1 MLSQR
6 NKGELAR
13 FYTITDPKRHRKGY
27 TVYKVTARVVSRRNP
42 EEVQE
47 IVVWKRYS
55 DFKKLHKEL
64 WQLHKSLYRH
74 PELFPPFAKGKVF
87 GRFDETVIEERRQCA
102 EDLLQFSA
110 NIPALYNS
118 KPLEDFFKDG
128 EVYDGSE
135 LIGPVDPCSESLI
148 DSLSDGSTEAR
159 KDLSSIDD
167 VTISSQSECG
177 EHDQPGLSSDSDL
190 LSLTVDGDSLTEC
203 DDGMASNRSSPSR
216 YTRLSSTPEPT
227 RSATLPYQERSKD
240 EAEGSKG
247 LWSQQMGSLKLRPG
261 RGGDYLAK
269 AGEQIKLA
277 LQKEAEQDYEGA
289 FNFYRNG
296 VDLLLQGVQ
305 GEPSP
310 SRREAVKR
318 KTAEYLIRAEQIS
331 TQYLRTS
338 MENGSIHSMPPGPL
352 SSRPAWNPRNPAEE
366 LKAFRVLG
374 VIDKV
379 LLVLD
384 CRTEETLILKS
395 LRKSSECSRKRKTI
409 IPHCVP
415 NMVQLKKQI
424 ISEDSIFLLLQY
436 AEGGKLWSYVSK
448 FLQKRSEESFESHDL
463 DEHGPKSA
471 SVHCSFTMDQSSTE
485 GMNSSVGSV
494 GSDLEN
500 MLQGLPLKSNPT
512 SSSQDDSSAPDEDTQ
527 DNSQELL
534 GSPSSESEAVEECTS
549 SYLTLCHEYEQEKKE
564 PDSLTSETFPTVC
577 EDVPGGSTDM
587 EMTSRSHSLLS
598 NDSLCSPTTNPELLL
613 FTEDIST
620 EAFSP
625 TKTSESLTL
634 SKNSPMEFFR
644 IDSKDSAN
652 ELVSFD
658 LAENFRNTK
667 TESAP
672 IFNLVSGV
680 DNNKNNFDTS
690 GIKLESVVFLAPD
703 TCSRGSSN
711 DSVPV
716 ISFQDAAGG
725 DTSSC
730 EEGRPDLLVNL
741 PGVIEDGETVGLLLS
756 DKCGETN
763 IDNSENRLY
772 EKPDVLQIVN
782 YNIDHCVNSQG
793 ALKEILPK
801 EDGSCDTGIDN
812 ISMQQLQL
820 SENVKEQDP
829 YKQINASLHVEKEK
843 EELNSL
849 FAITHAENM
858 PSCMTV
864 ASGSVSKSEH
874 IHRNLSPIPQLHDQ
888 ASPYGT
894 ESGEN
899 SSIYSDHKEVSL
911 NVKEKYTYEK
921 DISGEEQTYGEHTHS
936 CGQDNVP
943 HSEDVSEKAETEN
956 HIVTKSDGDQLVSH
970 MFKEL
975 EESFVQAS
983 NAYIPESS
991 IQYWA
996 AEIAVALDA
1005 LHREGII
1012 CHDLNPNNILL
1023 NDKGHIQ
1030 LTYFSRW
1037 SEVDDSYDSG
1047 AIEKMYCAPEVGG
1060 IAEETE
1066 ACDWW
1071 SLGAILFELFT
1082 GKPLFQCHP
1091 AGINTHTALNMPD
1104 HMSEEARSVVQQ
1116 LLQYNPS
1123 ERLGAG
1129 VSGFED
1135 IKSHPFFS
1143 TMDWSRVMR

>member
-1 MLSQR
+1 MLSQK

-13 FYTITDPKRHRKGY
+13 FYTITDPRRHRKGF

-64 WQLHKSLYRH
+64 WQLHKTLYRH

-118 KPLEDFFKDG
+118 KQLEDFFKDG
-128 EVYDGSE
+128 EVHDGSE
-135 LIGPVDPCSESLI
+135 LIGPVDPSAESLI
-148 DSLSDGSTEAR
+148 DGLSDGSIEAR
-159 KDLSSIDD
+159 RDLSSIDD

-177 EHDQPGLSSDSDL
+177 DHDQPGLSSDSDL
-190 LSLTVDGDSLTEC
+190 LSLTVDGDSLAEC

-216 YTRLSSTPEPT
+216 FTRLSSSPEPA
-227 RSATLPYQERSKD
+227 RSATFPQQERSKD
-240 EAEGSKG
+240 GAEGSKG
-247 LWSQQMGSLKLRPG
+247 LWSQPIGSLKLRTG

-277 LQKEAEQDYEGA
+277 LQKEAEQDFEGA
-289 FNFYRNG
+289 FNFYRDG

-318 KTAEYLIRAEQIS
+318 KTAEYLMRAEQIS
-331 TQYLRTS
+331 IQYLRTS
-338 MENGSIHSMPPGPL
+338 MENGSVHSTPPGPL
-352 SSRPAWNPRNPAEE
+352 SSRPAWNLRNPAEE

-384 CRTEETLILKS
+384 CRTHETFVLKS

-424 ISEDSIFLLLQY
+424 VSEDSIFLLLQY

-448 FLQKRSEESFESHDL
+448 FLQTNYEESFESHDL
-463 DEHGPKSA
+463 DKHGPKSIT
-471 SVHCSFTMDQSSTE
+471 VHGNFTMGQSSTE

-494 GSDLEN
+494 GSDLGN
-500 MLQGLPLKSNPT
+500 MLQGLPVKSNPT

-527 DNSQELL
+527 ENSQELL
-534 GSPSSESEAVEECTS
+534 GSPSSESDVVDEECTS
-549 SYLTLCHEYEQEKKE
+549 SYLTLCHEYEKEKKE
-564 PDSLTSETFPTVC
+564 PDRLTAETFPTVC
-577 EDVPGGSTDM
+577 EDVPGSSTDLGV
-587 EMTSRSHSLLS
+587 TSRSHSLLS
-598 NDSLCSPTTNPELLL
+598 NDSLCSPATNQELRF

-620 EAFSP
+620 EVFSP
-625 TKTSESLTL
+625 TKTSESLSL

-652 ELVSFD
+652 ELVNLD
-658 LAENFRNTK
+658 PAENIQIAK
-667 TESAP
+667 IESAP
-672 IFNLVSGV
+672 IFNLVSEV
-680 DNNKNNFDTS
+680 DNNESCFDTS
-690 GIKLESVVFLAPD
+690 DIKLESLVVLAPD
-703 TCSRGSSN
+703 TCSRRSAN

-741 PGVIEDGETVGLLLS
+741 PGVLEDGEAAGLLLS
-756 DKCGETN
+756 DKCSATN
-763 IDNSENRLY
+763 IDSSENRHY
-772 EKPDVLQIVN
+772 EKPDVLQIN
-782 YNIDHCVNSQG
+782 YNVDHCVNS
-793 ALKEILPK
+793 LKQVLPK
-801 EDGSCDTGIDN
+801 EDGSCDTGVDS
-812 ISMQQLQL
+812 ISTQQLQL
-820 SENVKEQDP
+820 SENGKEQDP
-829 YKQINASLHVEKEK
+829 YKQISASLHFEKK
-843 EELNSL
+843 EEFGSI
-849 FAITHAENM
+849 FSITHAENM

-864 ASGSVSKSEH
+864 VSGSSSDVEH
-874 IHRNLSPIPQLHDQ
+874 IHRNLSPIPQLQHRV
-888 ASPYGT
+888 SPYGT
-894 ESGEN
+894 DSGEDC
-899 SSIYSDHKEVSL
+899 SIYSDHKEVSL
-911 NVKEKYTYEK
+911 TTKEKYTIGKY
-921 DISGEEQTYGEHTHS
+921 ISDEEQAHREHTHS
-936 CGQDNVP
+936 CDRDDGP
-943 HSEDVSEKAETEN
+943 RSEDLNEKAKTKS
-956 HIVTKSDGDQLVSH
+956 HFVTKTDADKLISH

-983 NAYIPESS
+983 SAHIPESS

-1012 CHDLNPNNILL
+1012 CRDLNPNNVLL

-1037 SEVDDSYDSG
+1037 SEVDDSYDSS

-1082 GKPLFQCHP
+1082 GKPLFWCHP

-1135 IKSHPFFS
+1135 VKSHPFFCS
-1143 TMDWSRVMR
+1143 MDWSRVMR

>member
-1 MLSQR
+1 MLPQK
-6 NKGELAR
+6 NKGDLVR

-27 TVYKVTARVVSRRNP
+27 TVYKVTARIVSRRNP

-64 WQLHKSLYRH
+64 WQLHKTLYRH

-118 KPLEDFFKDG
+118 KQLEEFFKDG
-128 EVYDGSE
+128 EVHDGSD
-135 LIGPVDPCSESLI
+135 LIGPVDPSSESLI
-148 DSLSDGSTEAR
+148 DGLSDGSNEAR
-159 KDLSSIDD
+159 RDLSNIDD
-167 VTISSQSECG
+167 ATISSQSECG
-177 EHDQPGLSSDSDL
+177 ESDQPGLSSDSDL
-190 LSLTVDGDSLTEC
+190 LSLTVDGDSLTEW

-216 YTRLSSTPEPT
+216 FTKHSSSPEPT
-227 RSATLPYQERSKD
+227 SSAAVLPQERSQD
-240 EAEGSKG
+240 GAEGGRG
-247 LWSQQMGSLKLRPG
+247 LWSQPVGSLKCRTG
-261 RGGDYLAK
+261 KGDYLTK
-269 AGEQIKLA
+269 AGDQIKLA
-277 LQKEAEQDYEGA
+277 LQKEAEQDYEAA

-338 MENGSIHSMPPGPL
+338 MENGSVGSMPPGPL
-352 SSRPAWNPRNPAEE
+352 SSRPAWNLRNPAEE

-384 CRTEETLILKS
+384 SRTQETFILKS
-395 LRKSSECSRKRKTI
+395 LRKSSECSRNRKTI

-436 AEGGKLWSYVSK
+436 AEGGKLWSYLSK
-448 FLQKRSEESFESHDL
+448 FLQKKTEESFESRDM
-463 DEHGPKSA
+463 DRHGPKSVT
-471 SVHCSFTMDQSSTE
+471 VHNSFTGDQSSTE
-485 GMNSSVGSV
+485 GMSSSVGSL
-494 GSDLEN
+494 GSDLGN
-500 MLQGLPLKSNPT
+500 MLQSLPWKSNLT
-512 SSSQDDSSAPDEDTQ
+512 SSSQDDSSAPDEDTK
-527 DNSQELL
+527 DNSTELL
-534 GSPSSESEAVEECTS
+534 GLPSSDSDVVEECTS
-549 SYLTLCHEYEQEKKE
+549 SYLTLCHEYEQEKEE
-564 PDSLTSETFPTVC
+564 PDSLTSETFSTISENVPTNMGVT
-577 EDVPGGSTDM
+577 P
-587 EMTSRSHSLLS
+587 RSHSLLS
-598 NDSLCSPTTNPELLL
+598 NDSLCSPTTSQELRF
-613 FTEDIST
+613 FTEDINPDD
-620 EAFSP
+620 FSP
-625 TKTSESLTL
+625 TKTSESLNL

-652 ELVSFD
+652 ELLSLD
-658 LAENFRNTK
+658 PAENFQNGK
-667 TESAP
+667 TESMP
-672 IFNLVSGV
+672 ILHLVPEVV
-680 DNNKNNFDTS
+680 DDKSSFDM
-690 GIKLESVVFLAPD
+690 IESRLDSASLLAPE
-703 TCSRGSSN
+703 TCSRGSSS
-711 DSVPV
+711 DSVP
-716 ISFQDAAGG
+716 ILSFQDAVGG
-725 DTSSC
+725 ETSSC

-741 PGVIEDGETVGLLLS
+741 PGSFEEDEEVGFISS
-756 DKCGETN
+756 DKYSVTN
-763 IDNSENRLY
+763 IDNTENRLY
-772 EKPDVLQIVN
+772 EKPDVLQIN
-782 YNIDHCVNSQG
+782 YNIDDCVNSLGTQG
-793 ALKEILPK
+793 QILPK
-801 EDGSCDTGIDN
+801 EAGSYDASVEST
-812 ISMQQLQL
+812 SSQQLQPPQNREEE
-820 SENVKEQDP
+820 SP
-829 YKQINASLHVEKEK
+829 CMQINASLCVEEK
-843 EELNSL
+843 ELNSL

-858 PSCMTV
+858 PSCWTV
-864 ASGSVSKSEH
+864 ASGDTSDLAT
-874 IHRNLSPIPQLHDQ
+874 IHKDLSHIPQLHGYV
-888 ASPYGT
+888 SPCVRD
-894 ESGEN
+894 SGEE
-899 SSIYSDHKEVSL
+899 SSIYSGHKKVSL
-911 NVKEKYTYEK
+911 TMQEKYTNEK
-921 DISGEEQTYGEHTHS
+921 GISQEEQIYKGRD
-936 CGQDNVP
+936 QDSVP
-943 HSEDVSEKAETEN
+943 HCEGTSEKAVGES
-956 HIVTKSDGDQLVSH
+956 HIATKTDGDKLVSH
-970 MFKEL
+970 LFKEL

-983 NAYIPESS
+983 NAHIPESS
-991 IQYWA
+991 IQRWA

-1005 LHREGII
+1005 LHQEGII

-1037 SEVDDSYDSG
+1037 SEVDDSCDSS
-1047 AIEKMYCAPEVGG
+1047 AIEKMYCAPEIGG
-1060 IAEETE
+1060 TAEETE
-1066 ACDWW
+1066 SCDWW

-1104 HMSEEARSVVQQ
+1104 HMSKEARSVVQQ

-1129 VSGFED
+1129 ASGFED

-1143 TMDWSRVMR
+1143 TLDWSTVKR

>member
-1 MLSQR
+1 MLPQK
-6 NKGELAR
+6 NKGDLVR

-27 TVYKVTARVVSRRNP
+27 TVYKVTAR
-42 EEVQE
+42 

-64 WQLHKSLYRH
+64 WQLHKTLYRH

-118 KPLEDFFKDG
+118 KQLEEFFKDG
-128 EVYDGSE
+128 EVHDGSD
-135 LIGPVDPCSESLI
+135 LIGPVGPSSESLI
-148 DSLSDGSTEAR
+148 DGLSDGSTEAQR
-159 KDLSSIDD
+159 DLNNVDEI
-167 VTISSQSECG
+167 TISSQSEYG
-177 EHDQPGLSSDSDL
+177 ESDQPGLSSDSDL
-190 LSLTVDGDSLTEC
+190 LSLTVDGDSLAEC

-216 YTRLSSTPEPT
+216 YTRHSSSPEPT
-227 RSATLPYQERSKD
+227 RSATVPSQERSQD
-240 EAEGSKG
+240 GAEGG
-247 LWSQQMGSLKLRPG
+247 MGMWSQPIGSLRRTTGK
-261 RGGDYLAK
+261 GDYLAK

-318 KTAEYLIRAEQIS
+318 KTAVYLIRAEQIS
-331 TQYLRTS
+331 TQYLKTS
-338 MENGSIHSMPPGPL
+338 MENGSVDSMPPGPL
-352 SSRPAWNPRNPAEE
+352 SSRPAWNLRSPAEE

-384 CRTEETLILKS
+384 SRTQETFILKI
-395 LRKSSECSRKRKTI
+395 LRKSSECSRNRKTI

-415 NMVQLKKQI
+415 NMVQLKKHI
-424 ISEDSIFLLLQY
+424 TSEDSIFLLLQY
-436 AEGGKLWSYVSK
+436 AEGGKLWSYLSK
-448 FLQKRSEESFESHDL
+448 FLQKKSEESFESHNL
-463 DEHGPKSA
+463 DKHGPKSVTVR
-471 SVHCSFTMDQSSTE
+471 SSFTGDQSSTE
-485 GMNSSVGSV
+485 GMNSSVGSLE
-494 GSDLEN
+494 SDFGN
-500 MLQGLPLKSNPT
+500 MLQSVPWKSNLT
-512 SSSQDDSSAPDEDTQ
+512 SSSQDDSSAPDEDAK
-527 DNSQELL
+527 DNSPDLL
-534 GSPSSESEAVEECTS
+534 GSPSSDSEVVEECTS
-549 SYLTLCHEYEQEKKE
+549 SYLTLCHEYEQEKE
-564 PDSLTSETFPTVC
+564 DPDSLTSETFSTVS
-577 EDVPGGSTDM
+577 ENVPGSSMNVDM
-587 EMTSRSHSLLS
+587 TPRSHSLLS
-598 NDSLCSPTTNPELLL
+598 NDSLCSPTTSQELRF
-613 FTEDIST
+613 FTEGINT
-620 EAFSP
+620 EDFSP
-625 TKTSESLTL
+625 VETSESLNL

-652 ELVSFD
+652 ELASLD
-658 LAENFRNTK
+658 LAENFQNIK
-667 TESAP
+667 TESVP
-672 IFNLVSGV
+672 IFHLVPEVV
-680 DNNKNNFDTS
+680 DNKSSFETS
-690 GIKLESVVFLAPD
+690 ESHLESVSLSAPD
-703 TCSRGSSN
+703 TCSRGSSS
-711 DSVPV
+711 DSVPI

-725 DTSSC
+725 ETSSC

-741 PGVIEDGETVGLLLS
+741 PGSFEDGEEVAFLSS
-756 DKCGETN
+756 DKCSVTN
-763 IDNSENRLY
+763 VDNTENRLY
-772 EKPDVLQIVN
+772 EKPDVLQIN
-782 YNIDHCVNSQG
+782 YNINDCVNSQG
-793 ALKEILPK
+793 TRGEILPM
-801 EDGSCDTGIDN
+801 EAGSRNANVDN
-812 ISMQQLQL
+812 TSTQQLQPPQ
-820 SENVKEQDP
+820 NRKEEVP
-829 YKQINASLHVEKEK
+829 CKQISASLHVEEK
-843 EELNSL
+843 EVNSL
-849 FAITHAENM
+849 FAITHAENV
-858 PSCMTV
+858 PSCVTI
-864 ASGSVSKSEH
+864 ASGDTSDLAN
-874 IHRNLSPIPQLHDQ
+874 IHRNMNRIPQLRGCL
-888 ASPYGT
+888 SPCIT
-894 ESGEN
+894 DLGEE
-899 SSIYSDHKEVSL
+899 SSIYSGDKDVSL
-911 NVKEKYTYEK
+911 TMQEKHSSEK
-921 DISGEEQTYGEHTHS
+921 DILQEEQIYRGRDQES
-936 CGQDNVP
+936 AP
-943 HSEDVSEKAETEN
+943 HSEDTSGKAVRESCTA
-956 HIVTKSDGDQLVSH
+956 TKTDGDKLISH
-970 MFKEL
+970 LFKEL

-983 NAYIPESS
+983 SAHIPESS
-991 IQYWA
+991 IQHWA

-1037 SEVDDSYDSG
+1037 SEVDDSCDSS
-1047 AIEKMYCAPEVGG
+1047 AIEKMYCAPEIGG

-1066 ACDWW
+1066 TCDWW

-1143 TMDWSRVMR
+1143 TFEWSRVKR

>member
-1 MLSQR
+1 MRFQVQPVGDVCLRDDVCSCRSRRQSGGR
-6 NKGELAR
+6 GCARAKPELPPGSKKERARDIGTRTRGESADCR
-13 FYTITDPKRHRKGY
+13 KRTITQPLSIGC
-27 TVYKVTARVVSRRNP
+27 
-42 EEVQE
+42 
-47 IVVWKRYS
+47 
-55 DFKKLHKEL
+55 FKK
-64 WQLHKSLYRH
+64 QSRGG
-74 PELFPPFAKGKVF
+74 PR

-118 KPLEDFFKDG
+118 KQLEDFFKDG
-128 EVYDGSE
+128 EVHDGSE
-135 LIGPVDPCSESLI
+135 LIGPVDPSAESLI
-148 DSLSDGSTEAR
+148 DNLSDGSTEAR
-159 KDLSSIDD
+159 RDVTSIDD

-190 LSLTVDGDSLTEC
+190 LSLTVDTDSLTEC

-216 YTRLSSTPEPT
+216 YTRLNSSPEPT
-227 RSATLPYQERSKD
+227 ARSATFPHQERSKD
-240 EAEGSKG
+240 GAEGSKG
-247 LWSQQMGSLKLRPG
+247 LWSQPIGSLKHRMG
-261 RGGDYLAK
+261 RGDYLTK

-289 FNFYRNG
+289 FKFYRNG
-296 VDLLLQGVQ
+296 VDMLLQGVQ
-305 GEPSP
+305 DEPSL

-318 KTAEYLIRAEQIS
+318 KTAEYLMRAEQIS
-331 TQYLRTS
+331 QCLRTS
-338 MENGSIHSMPPGPL
+338 MENGSVHSMPPGPL
-352 SSRPAWNPRNPAEE
+352 SSRSAWNLRNPAEE

-384 CRTEETLILKS
+384 SRSQETFILKS
-395 LRKSSECSRKRKTI
+395 LRKSSECSRNRKTI
-409 IPHCVP
+409 IPYCVP

-448 FLQKRSEESFESHDL
+448 FLQKRSEESFESLDL
-463 DEHGPKSA
+463 DKHGPKS
-471 SVHCSFTMDQSSTE
+471 VHGNFTMGQSSTE
-485 GMNSSVGSV
+485 GMDSSVGSV
-494 GSDLEN
+494 GSDLGN
-500 MLQGLPLKSNPT
+500 MLQGLPLKSNLT

-527 DNSQELL
+527 DNSHELL
-534 GSPSSESEAVEECTS
+534 GLSSSDSEAVEEECTS

-577 EDVPGGSTDM
+577 ENVPRSSSDM
-587 EMTSRSHSLLS
+587 QMTSRSHSLLS
-598 NDSLCSPTTNPELLL
+598 NDSLCSPATNQELRF
-613 FTEDIST
+613 FTEDINT
-620 EAFSP
+620 QLFSP
-625 TKTSESLTL
+625 TEASESLNL

-652 ELVSFD
+652 ELVSLD
-658 LAENFRNTK
+658 LAEKFQNVK
-667 TESAP
+667 SESAP
-672 IFNLVSGV
+672 IFNLVSEV
-680 DNNKNNFDTS
+680 DNNENSFDTS
-690 GIKLESVVFLAPD
+690 DIKLESVVFLAPD

-741 PGVIEDGETVGLLLS
+741 PGVLEDGEAVGLVLS
-756 DKCGETN
+756 DKCSVTN
-763 IDNSENRLY
+763 TDNSENRLY
-772 EKPDVLQIVN
+772 EKPDVLQIN
-782 YNIDHCVNSQG
+782 YNVAHCMNSQG
-793 ALKEILPK
+793 ALEQVLLE
-801 EDGSCDTGIDN
+801 EDGSCEAGVDN
-812 ISMQQLQL
+812 TSTQQLQL
-820 SENVKEQDP
+820 PENRKEEDS
-829 YKQINASLHVEKEK
+829 YKQNVSLPVEKE

-858 PSCMTV
+858 PSFMTV
-864 ASGSVSKSEH
+864 ASCSTSDLAC
-874 IHRNLSPIPQLHDQ
+874 IHRILSPIPQIHDRV
-888 ASPYGT
+888 SPYGT
-894 ESGEN
+894 DSGED
-899 SSIYSDHKEVSL
+899 SSIYSDHKEASL
-911 NVKEKYTYEK
+911 TIKEKYTNEK
-921 DISGEEQTYGEHTHS
+921 DISDEEQTYGEHT
-936 CGQDNVP
+936 DNCDKDSVP
-943 HSEDVSEKAETEN
+943 HSEDIEQKAVAES
-956 HIVTKSDGDQLVSH
+956 HIVTRADGDKLVSH

-996 AEIAVALDA
+996 AEIAAALDA

-1037 SEVDDSYDSG
+1037 SEVDDSCDSS

-1082 GKPLFQCHP
+1082 GKSLFQCHP
-1091 AGINTHTALNMPD
+1091 AGINTHTALNLPD

-1135 IKSHPFFS
+1135 IKSHPFFC
-1143 TMDWSRVMR
+1143 TMDWSRVMS

>member
-1 MLSQR
+1 MLSQK

-27 TVYKVTARVVSRRNP
+27 TVYKVTARVVSRKNP
-42 EEVQE
+42 DEVQE

-64 WQLHKSLYRH
+64 WQLHKTLYRH

-118 KPLEDFFKDG
+118 KQLEDFFKDG
-128 EVYDGSE
+128 EVHDGSE
-135 LIGPVDPCSESLI
+135 LIGPVDPSSESLI

-159 KDLSSIDD
+159 RDLSSIDG
-167 VTISSQSECG
+167 SQSECG

-190 LSLTVDGDSLTEC
+190 LSLTVDEDSLTEC

-216 YTRLSSTPEPT
+216 YTRLSSSPEPT
-227 RSATLPYQERSKD
+227 RSASFPRQERSKD
-240 EAEGSKG
+240 GAEGSKG
-247 LWSQQMGSLKLRPG
+247 LWSQPLGSLKLRTG

-318 KTAEYLIRAEQIS
+318 KTAEYLMRAEQIS
-331 TQYLRTS
+331 TQYLRPS
-338 MENGSIHSMPPGPL
+338 VENGSVHSTPPGPL
-352 SSRPAWNPRNPAEE
+352 SSRPAWNLRNPAEE

-384 CRTEETLILKS
+384 CRTQETFILKS

-424 ISEDSIFLLLQY
+424 VSEDSIFLLLQY

-463 DEHGPKSA
+463 DKRGPKS
-471 SVHCSFTMDQSSTE
+471 VTVYGSFTMDQSSTE

-494 GSDLEN
+494 GSDLGN
-500 MLQGLPLKSNPT
+500 MLQDLPLKSNPT

-534 GSPSSESEAVEECTS
+534 GSPSSGSEAVEEECTS

-564 PDSLTSETFPTVC
+564 PDRLTSETFPTVC
-577 EDVPGGSTDM
+577 EDVPGSSTDLGV
-587 EMTSRSHSLLS
+587 TSRSHSLLS
-598 NDSLCSPTTNPELLL
+598 NDSLCSPATSQELRF
-613 FTEDIST
+613 FTEDINT

-625 TKTSESLTL
+625 TKTSESLNL

-644 IDSKDSAN
+644 IDSKDSAS
-652 ELVSFD
+652 ELVSLD
-658 LAENFRNTK
+658 PAENVQNAK

-672 IFNLVSGV
+672 IFNLVSEV
-680 DNNKNNFDTS
+680 DNNESCFDMS
-690 GIKLESVVFLAPD
+690 DIKLESVIFLAPD
-703 TCSRGSSN
+703 TCSRRSAN

-741 PGVIEDGETVGLLLS
+741 PGVLEDGEAAGLLLS
-756 DKCGETN
+756 DKCSVTN
-763 IDNSENRLY
+763 IDNSENRQY
-772 EKPDVLQIVN
+772 EKPDVLLIN
-782 YNIDHCVNSQG
+782 YNVDHCVNSQG
-793 ALKEILPK
+793 ALKLILPK
-801 EDGSCDTGIDN
+801 EEDSCGPGVDS
-812 ISMQQLQL
+812 ISTQQLQL
-820 SENVKEQDP
+820 SENGKEQNP
-829 YKQINASLHVEKEK
+829 YKRIDASLHVAKEK
-843 EELNSL
+843 EGLNSL
-849 FAITHAENM
+849 FSITHAANM

-864 ASGSVSKSEH
+864 ESGSTSDLEH
-874 IHRNLSPIPQLHDQ
+874 VHRNLSPVPHLHDRV
-888 ASPYGT
+888 SPCGT
-894 ESGEN
+894 DSGED
-899 SSIYSDHKEVSL
+899 SSIYSPTT
-911 NVKEKYTYEK
+911 KEKYTDGK
-921 DISGEEQTYGEHTHS
+921 DISDEEQTHGEDTDS
-936 CGQDNVP
+936 CDQDSIP
-943 HSEDVSEKAETEN
+943 HSEDVNEKAMTES
-956 HIVTKSDGDQLVSH
+956 HIVTKTDADKLISH

-975 EESFVQAS
+975 EESFAQAS
-983 NAYIPESS
+983 NAHIPESS

-1005 LHREGII
+1005 LHREGIM

-1037 SEVDDSYDSG
+1037 SEVDDSYDSS

-1135 IKSHPFFS
+1135 IKSHPFFC

>member
-1 MLSQR
+1 MLAQK
-6 NKGELAR
+6 NKGDLAR
-13 FYTITDPKRHRKGY
+13 FYTITDPKRHIKGY

-42 EEVQE
+42 EDVQE

-64 WQLHKSLYRH
+64 WQLHKTLYRH

-118 KPLEDFFKDG
+118 KQLEDFFKDG
-128 EVYDGSE
+128 EVHDGSD
-135 LIGPVDPCSESLI
+135 LIGPVDPSSESLI

-159 KDLSSIDD
+159 RDLCSIDD

-177 EHDQPGLSSDSDL
+177 ELDQPGLSSDSDL
-190 LSLTVDGDSLTEC
+190 LSLTVDVDSLTEY

-216 YTRLSSTPEPT
+216 YTRLGSSPEPT
-227 RSATLPYQERSKD
+227 ARSATSHQERSKD
-240 EAEGSKG
+240 ATDGSKG
-247 LWSQQMGSLKLRPG
+247 LWSQPIGSLKHRTG
-261 RGGDYLAK
+261 RGDYLAK

-305 GEPSP
+305 GEASP

-318 KTAEYLIRAEQIS
+318 KTAEYLMRAEQIS
-331 TQYLRTS
+331 TQCLRTS
-338 MENGSIHSMPPGPL
+338 IENGSVHSWPPGPL
-352 SSRPAWNPRNPAEE
+352 SSRPAWNLRSPAEE

-384 CRTEETLILKS
+384 SRTQETFILKS
-395 LRKSSECSRKRKTI
+395 LRKSSECSRNRKTI

-436 AEGGKLWSYVSK
+436 AEGGKLWSYVCK
-448 FLQKRSEESFESHDL
+448 FLQKRSEESFESPDL
-463 DEHGPKSA
+463 GKHGPKTVTA
-471 SVHCSFTMDQSSTE
+471 HGSFTMDQSSTE
-485 GMNSSVGSV
+485 GMGSSVGSG
-494 GSDLEN
+494 GSDLGN
-500 MLQGLPLKSNPT
+500 MLQGLPLKSNQT
-512 SSSQDDSSAPDEDTQ
+512 SSSQDDSSAPDEDMQ
-527 DNSQELL
+527 DNSHELL
-534 GSPSSESEAVEECTS
+534 GSPSSGSETVEEECTH

-564 PDSLTSETFPTVC
+564 PDSLSSETFPTVC
-577 EDVPGGSTDM
+577 EDVPESSTDM
-587 EMTSRSHSLLS
+587 GMISRSHSLLS
-598 NDSLCSPTTNPELLL
+598 NDSLCSPATNQELRF
-613 FTEDIST
+613 FTEDINT
-620 EAFSP
+620 EVFSP
-625 TKTSESLTL
+625 TKTSESLNL

-652 ELVSFD
+652 ELVSLD
-658 LAENFRNTK
+658 LAEKFLNVK

-672 IFNLVSGV
+672 IFNLVSEV
-680 DNNKNNFDTS
+680 DSNENNFDAS
-690 GIKLESVVFLAPD
+690 NMKLESVVFLALD

-730 EEGRPDLLVNL
+730 EEGKPDLLINL
-741 PGVIEDGETVGLLLS
+741 PGVSQDGEAGGLVLS
-756 DKCGETN
+756 DKCSVTN
-763 IDNSENRLY
+763 TDNSENRLY
-772 EKPDVLQIVN
+772 EKPDVLQIN
-782 YNIDHCVNSQG
+782 YNIDHCMNSQG
-793 ALKEILPK
+793 TLEQILLE
-801 EDGSCDTGIDN
+801 EDSSCDESLDST
-812 ISMQQLQL
+812 STQQLHL
-820 SENVKEQDP
+820 SENRKEQDL
-829 YKQINASLHVEKEK
+829 YKQINASMPVEK

-858 PSCMTV
+858 PSFMTV
-864 ASGSVSKSEH
+864 ASCSTSDLAH
-874 IHRNLSPIPQLHDQ
+874 IHRNLNPIPQRHDRV
-888 ASPYGT
+888 SPCGT
-894 ESGEN
+894 DSGED
-899 SSIYSDHKEVSL
+899 SSIYSDHKEASL
-911 NVKEKYTYEK
+911 TMKEKITDEK
-921 DISGEEQTYGEHTHS
+921 DISDEEQTFGEPTES
-936 CGQDNVP
+936 CDQETQVSVP
-943 HSEDVSEKAETEN
+943 HFENVSEKAMAES
-956 HIVTKSDGDQLVSH
+956 HIATRTDGDKLVSH

-983 NAYIPESS
+983 NAHIPESC
-991 IQYWA
+991 IQHWA

-1012 CHDLNPNNILL
+1012 CQDLNPNNILL

-1037 SEVDDSYDSG
+1037 SEVDDSYDSS

-1071 SLGAILFELFT
+1071 SLGAILFELLT

-1116 LLQYNPS
+1116 TRLQN
-1123 ERLGAG
+1123 RTRRAG
-1129 VSGFED
+1129 KILALMAGHITANNIENVN
-1135 IKSHPFFS
+1135 
-1143 TMDWSRVMR
+1143 

>member
-1 MLSQR
+1 MLSQK
-6 NKGELAR
+6 NKGDLAR
-13 FYTITDPKRHRKGY
+13 FYTVTDPKRHTKGY

-42 EEVQE
+42 EELQE

-55 DFKKLHKEL
+55 DFKKLHKEF
-64 WQLHKSLYRH
+64 WQLHKTLYRH

-118 KPLEDFFKDG
+118 KQLEDFFKDG
-128 EVYDGSE
+128 EVHDGSE
-135 LIGPVDPCSESLI
+135 LIGPVDPSSESLI
-148 DSLSDGSTEAR
+148 DSLSDGSTE
-159 KDLSSIDD
+159 
-167 VTISSQSECG
+167 

-190 LSLTVDGDSLTEC
+190 LSLTVDVDSLTEC

-216 YTRLSSTPEPT
+216 YTRLSSSPEPT
-227 RSATLPYQERSKD
+227 ARSATSPHQERRKD
-240 EAEGSKG
+240 GAEGSKG
-247 LWSQQMGSLKLRPG
+247 LWSQPIGSLKHRTG
-261 RGGDYLAK
+261 RGDYLAK

-277 LQKEAEQDYEGA
+277 LQKEAEEDYEGA

-318 KTAEYLIRAEQIS
+318 KTAEYLMRAEQIS
-331 TQYLRTS
+331 TQCLRAS
-338 MENGSIHSMPPGPL
+338 MENDSVHSRPPGPL
-352 SSRPAWNPRNPAEE
+352 SSRPAWNLRSPAEE

-384 CRTEETLILKS
+384 SRTQETFILKS
-395 LRKSSECSRKRKTI
+395 LRKSSECSRNRKTI

-415 NMVQLKKQI
+415 NMVQLKKHI
-424 ISEDSIFLLLQY
+424 ISEDSILLLLQY
-436 AEGGKLWSYVSK
+436 AEGGKLWSYVCK
-448 FLQKRSEESFESHDL
+448 FLQKKSEESFEASDL
-463 DEHGPKSA
+463 DKHDPKT
-471 SVHCSFTMDQSSTE
+471 VIVQDSFTMDQSSNE
-485 GMNSSVGSV
+485 GMGSSVGSA
-494 GSDLEN
+494 GSDIGN
-500 MLQGLPLKSNPT
+500 MLQGLPLKSNLT

-527 DNSQELL
+527 DNSHELL
-534 GSPSSESEAVEECTS
+534 GSPSSDSEAAEEECTS
-549 SYLTLCHEYEQEKKE
+549 SYLTLCHEYEQEKTE
-564 PDSLTSETFPTVC
+564 PTVC
-577 EDVPGGSTDM
+577 EDVPGSSKDIGV
-587 EMTSRSHSLLS
+587 TSRSHSILS
-598 NDSLCSPTTNPELLL
+598 NDSLCSPATNQELRF
-613 FTEDIST
+613 FTEDINV
-620 EAFSP
+620 EVFSP
-625 TKTSESLTL
+625 TKTSESLNL

-652 ELVSFD
+652 ELTSLD
-658 LAENFRNTK
+658 LAEKFQNVK

-672 IFNLVSGV
+672 IFKLVSEL
-680 DNNKNNFDTS
+680 DSNKNSFDVS
-690 GIKLESVVFLAPD
+690 DIKLESVNFLAPD

-716 ISFQDAAGG
+716 ISFLDAAVG

-741 PGVIEDGETVGLLLS
+741 PGVSQDSDTGGYVLS
-756 DKCGETN
+756 DKCSVTN
-763 IDNSENRLY
+763 TDNSENRLY
-772 EKPDVLQIVN
+772 EKPDVLQIN
-782 YNIDHCVNSQG
+782 YNIDHCMNTQ
-793 ALKEILPK
+793 ETPEQILLE
-801 EDGSCDTGIDN
+801 EDGSCDASGDN
-812 ISMQQLQL
+812 TSTQQLQL
-820 SENVKEQDP
+820 SENSKEKDL
-829 YKQINASLHVEKEK
+829 YKQINASMPVEKE
-843 EELNSL
+843 EHNSL
-849 FAITHAENM
+849 FAIIHAENM
-858 PSCMTV
+858 PSF
-864 ASGSVSKSEH
+864 ASCSTSDFAH
-874 IHRNLSPIPQLHDQ
+874 IHRNLSPGPQLHDRV
-888 ASPYGT
+888 SPCGT
-894 ESGEN
+894 DSGEE

-911 NVKEKYTYEK
+911 TVKEKITEEK
-921 DISGEEQTYGEHTHS
+921 DISDEEQTFREDTDSYDQET
-936 CGQDNVP
+936 QDSVP
-943 HSEDVSEKAETEN
+943 HSENTSIKAVAESHSATR
-956 HIVTKSDGDQLVSH
+956 TDGDKLVSH
-970 MFKEL
+970 VFKEL

-983 NAYIPESS
+983 NAHIPESC
-991 IQYWA
+991 IQHWA
-996 AEIAVALDA
+996 AEMVLALDA

-1012 CHDLNPNNILL
+1012 CQDLNPNNILL

-1037 SEVDDSYDSG
+1037 SEVDDSYDSS

-1071 SLGAILFELFT
+1071 SLGAILFELLT

-1104 HMSEEARSVVQQ
+1104 HMSEEARSLVQQ

-1129 VSGFED
+1129 VSGVED
-1135 IKSHPFFS
+1135 IKSHPFFY
-1143 TMDWSRVMR
+1143 TLDWSRVTR